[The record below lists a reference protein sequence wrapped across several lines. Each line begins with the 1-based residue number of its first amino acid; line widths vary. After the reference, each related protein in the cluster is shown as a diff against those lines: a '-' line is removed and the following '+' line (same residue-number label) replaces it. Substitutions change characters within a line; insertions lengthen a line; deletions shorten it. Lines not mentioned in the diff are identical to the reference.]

1 MDFLQ
6 KLDFLM
12 EKYGLNKSS
21 MSQNSGIPYTTID
34 GWYKKGY
41 DGLKLSTFR
50 KLAAYFNTTLDF
62 WILDDISDPNYGK
75 TFGFEVKSSEME
87 HIQKYRILD
96 QHGKEA
102 VDSILDI
109 EHRHFLEE
117 LKRKQE
123 EHKTEE
129 SAEPDAESILYYFPM
144 YDTPMS
150 AGTGQAAGQGYP
162 ENVRLVKEPPR
173 GASYI
178 APVCGN
184 SMEPT
189 YHNGDLLFIRATPE
203 VEPGQIGVFLMD
215 GQQWV
220 KELGDDVLI
229 SHNKGYGP
237 IPFTE
242 GIQCQGLVLGIC
254 DDSYFE

>member
-1 MDFLQ
+1 MSLHDRI
-6 KLDFLM
+6 K
-12 EKYGLNKSS
+12 EARIRKGLTQTELGAAIGVAK
-21 MSQNSGIPYTTID
+21 TTIAGYEKNREPTAAQLGEIADVLDVDVTFLLQNEIKKRYDLYATPDEMD
-34 GWYKKGY
+34 GIIK
-41 DGLKLSTFR
+41 
-50 KLAAYFNTTLDF
+50 
-62 WILDDISDPNYGK
+62 
-75 TFGFEVKSSEME
+75 
-87 HIQKYRILD
+87 KYRLLD

-109 EHRHFLEE
+109 EHRRCLGE

-129 SAEPDAESILYYFPM
+129 SAESGAESILYYFPM

-178 APVCGN
+178 APVCGD

-189 YHNGDLLFIRATPE
+189 YQNGNLLFIHAASE
-203 VEPGQIGVFLMD
+203 IEPGQVGVFLMD

-220 KELGDDVLI
+220 KELGDGVLI
-229 SHNKGYGP
+229 SHNSEYDP
-237 IPFTE
+237 IPFEE
-242 GIQCQGLVLGIC
+242 GIQCQGLVLSVC
-254 DDSYFE
+254 DESYFE